1 MPCPLRD
8 KIRCEAAV
16 PHAEVL
22 PGAVTR
28 ETPGQLIPGRPVYTI
43 QCVALHHCLSRASL
57 DYLEGP
63 RPLE

>member
-1 MPCPLRD
+1 M
-8 KIRCEAAV
+8 

-28 ETPGQLIPGRPVYTI
+28 ETPNQLIPGRLDSSI
-43 QCVALHHCLSRASL
+43 QCVALRHCLSRASL

-63 RPLE
+63 RLLE